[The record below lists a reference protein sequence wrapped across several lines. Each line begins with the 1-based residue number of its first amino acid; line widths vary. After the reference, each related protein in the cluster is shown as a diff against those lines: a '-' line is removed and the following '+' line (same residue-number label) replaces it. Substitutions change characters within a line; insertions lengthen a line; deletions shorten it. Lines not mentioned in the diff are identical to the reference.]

1 MGVCAVEDE
10 KDRPK
15 YRQVI
20 NNEESK
26 ISNEELPKLKRKK
39 SSSNKFIDISL
50 NSKKTIIKLIGEI
63 KGKSIKIK
71 NNIDCKILIMENSQS
86 INVEKCKNCSLLL
99 APCEST
105 IIVDNCENINLISAS
120 LNLKI
125 INVKKGNIFYF
136 TINPIVIEDSEDIYL
151 GNFFFQ
157 YTELP
162 EMFINSKLNIWN
174 NKWSLYEEEGKNKN
188 INYSNNFIKQK
199 IIDIFKPTFN
209 DCYINIDQY
218 QFLPFTYGKSMEEQ
232 NNNNNY
238 IDFMI
243 IIRQEDFQE
252 NEILKMLLP
261 DELDNYKMK
270 LIITLAVEE
279 NSEKIKDLIKNL
291 ELNKDNNN
299 LINYILRKNN
309 KDGLLESFQSSILKN
324 SGNRSRLNDFD
335 LSNNECMINNYKF
348 LKNRDL
354 LFLWFLNCSEGFRDI
369 NHYFNIFF
377 EPINVDIITKE
388 TFGWN
393 ANEFKKYLNA
403 FFEFEKKI

>member
-1 MGVCAVEDE
+1 MGVCTVEDE
-10 KDRPK
+10 KNRPK

-26 ISNEELPKLKRKK
+26 ISNEDIPKLKRKK

-86 INVEKCKNCSLLL
+86 ISVENCKNCSILL

-105 IIVDNCENINLISAS
+105 IIVDNCENLNLISAS

-136 TINPIVIEDSEDIYL
+136 TINPIIIEDSEDIYL

-174 NKWSLYEEEGKNKN
+174 NKWSLYEEEGKNTN

-209 DCYINIDQY
+209 DCYINVDQY
-218 QFLPFTYGKSMEEQ
+218 QYLPFTYGKSLEEQ
-232 NNNNNY
+232 IYNNNY

-261 DELDNYKMK
+261 DELENYNMK
-270 LIITLAVEE
+270 LIITLAIEE
-279 NSEKIKDLIKNL
+279 NSEKISDLIKNL

-309 KDGLLESFQSSILKN
+309 KDGLLESFQSSVLKN

-335 LSNNECMINNYKF
+335 LSNNEYMINNYKF

-354 LFLWFLNCSEGFRDI
+354 LFLWFVNCSEGFRDI
-369 NHYFNIFF
+369 NNYFNIFF
-377 EPINVDIITKE
+377 EPTNVDIITKE

-393 ANEFKKYLNA
+393 ENEFKKYLNV

>member
-1 MGVCAVEDE
+1 
-10 KDRPK
+10 
-15 YRQVI
+15 
-20 NNEESK
+20 
-26 ISNEELPKLKRKK
+26 
-39 SSSNKFIDISL
+39 
-50 NSKKTIIKLIGEI
+50 
-63 KGKSIKIK
+63 
-71 NNIDCKILIMENSQS
+71 
-86 INVEKCKNCSLLL
+86 
-99 APCEST
+99 
-105 IIVDNCENINLISAS
+105 
-120 LNLKI
+120 
-125 INVKKGNIFYF
+125 
-136 TINPIVIEDSEDIYL
+136 
-151 GNFFFQ
+151 
-157 YTELP
+157 
-162 EMFINSKLNIWN
+162 MFINSKLNIWN

-218 QFLPFTYGKSMEEQ
+218 QFLPFTYGKSLEEQ

-279 NSEKIKDLIKNL
+279 SSEKIKDLIKNL

-324 SGNRSRLNDFD
+324 SGNRRRES
-335 LSNNECMINNYKF
+335 CTA
-348 LKNRDL
+348 
-354 LFLWFLNCSEGFRDI
+354 G
-369 NHYFNIFF
+369 
-377 EPINVDIITKE
+377 
-388 TFGWN
+388 
-393 ANEFKKYLNA
+393 
-403 FFEFEKKI
+403 

>member
-1 MGVCAVEDE
+1 MGVCTVEDE
-10 KDRPK
+10 KNRPK

-26 ISNEELPKLKRKK
+26 ISNEDIPKLKRKK

-86 INVEKCKNCSLLL
+86 ISVENCKNCSILL

-105 IIVDNCENINLISAS
+105 IIVDNCENLNLISAS

-136 TINPIVIEDSEDIYL
+136 TINPIIIEDSEDIYL

-174 NKWSLYEEEGKNKN
+174 NKWSLYEEEGKNTN

-209 DCYINIDQY
+209 YCYINIEQY
-218 QFLPFTYGKSMEEQ
+218 QFLPFTYGKSLEEQ
-232 NNNNNY
+232 IYNNNY

-261 DELDNYKMK
+261 DELENYNMK
-270 LIITLAVEE
+270 LIITLAIEE
-279 NSEKIKDLIKNL
+279 NSEKISDLIKNL

-309 KDGLLESFQSSILKN
+309 KDGLLESFQSSVLKN
-324 SGNRSRLNDFD
+324 SGNRIRLNDFD
-335 LSNNECMINNYKF
+335 LSNNEYMINNYKF

-354 LFLWFLNCSEGFRDI
+354 LFLWFVNCSEGFRDI
-369 NHYFNIFF
+369 NNYFNIFF
-377 EPINVDIITKE
+377 EPTNVDIITKE

-393 ANEFKKYLNA
+393 ENEFKKYLNA
-403 FFEFEKKI
+403 FFEFGKKI

>member
-1 MGVCAVEDE
+1 MGVCTVEDE
-10 KDRPK
+10 KNRPK

-26 ISNEELPKLKRKK
+26 ISNEDLPKLKRKK

-86 INVEKCKNCSLLL
+86 ISVENCKNCSILL

-105 IIVDNCENINLISAS
+105 IIVDNCENLNLISAS

-136 TINPIVIEDSEDIYL
+136 TINPIIIEDSEDIYL

-174 NKWSLYEEEGKNKN
+174 NKWSLYEEEGKNNN

-209 DCYINIDQY
+209 DCYINVDQY
-218 QFLPFTYGKSMEEQ
+218 QYLPFTYGKSLEEQ
-232 NNNNNY
+232 IYNNNY

-261 DELDNYKMK
+261 DELENYNTK

-279 NSEKIKDLIKNL
+279 NSEKISDLIKNL

-309 KDGLLESFQSSILKN
+309 KDGLLESFQSSVLKN

-335 LSNNECMINNYKF
+335 LSNNEYMINNYKF

-354 LFLWFLNCSEGFRDI
+354 LFLWFVNCSEGFRDI
-369 NHYFNIFF
+369 NNYFNIFF
-377 EPINVDIITKE
+377 EPTNVDIITKE

-393 ANEFKKYLNA
+393 ENEFKKYLNV

>member
-1 MGVCAVEDE
+1 MGVCTVEDE
-10 KDRPK
+10 KNRPK

-26 ISNEELPKLKRKK
+26 ISNEDIPKLKRKK

-86 INVEKCKNCSLLL
+86 ISVENCKNCSILL

-105 IIVDNCENINLISAS
+105 IIVDNCENLNLISAS

-136 TINPIVIEDSEDIYL
+136 TINPIIIEDSEDIYL

-174 NKWSLYEEEGKNKN
+174 NKWSLYEEEGKNTN

-209 DCYINIDQY
+209 DCYINVDQY
-218 QFLPFTYGKSMEEQ
+218 QYLPFTYGKSLEEQ
-232 NNNNNY
+232 IYNNNY

-261 DELDNYKMK
+261 DELENYNMK
-270 LIITLAVEE
+270 LIITLAIEE
-279 NSEKIKDLIKNL
+279 NSEKISDLIKNL

-309 KDGLLESFQSSILKN
+309 KDGLLESFQSSVLKN
-324 SGNRSRLNDFD
+324 SGNRIRLNDFD
-335 LSNNECMINNYKF
+335 LSNNEYMINNYKF

-354 LFLWFLNCSEGFRDI
+354 LFLWFVNCSEGFRDI
-369 NHYFNIFF
+369 TNYFNIFF
-377 EPINVDIITKE
+377 EPTNVDIITKE

-393 ANEFKKYLNA
+393 ENEFKKYLNA
-403 FFEFEKKI
+403 FFEFGKKI